1 MTSTEQL
8 QEVDKLQ
15 EYLVRIIE
23 NGTVNGDDVLKIL
36 EYLVSTFLVGYCGG
50 TGKDINEVCLSFCDS
65 LKETVILTDISIKA
79 NAGGNVDEIV
89 SQRIKFA
96 YEEDRQKLVSYI
108 RQKLGNDLLNSFR
121 SVFEN

>member
-1 MTSTEQL
+1 MN
-8 QEVDKLQ
+8 KLQ
-15 EYLVRIIE
+15 NSSME
-23 NGTVNGDDVLKIL
+23 
-36 EYLVSTFLVGYCGG
+36 
-50 TGKDINEVCLSFCDS
+50 
-65 LKETVILTDISIKA
+65 ETVILTDISIKA